1 MTRFNSIFLTFLILL
16 VPVKVVSAGEIH
28 KAVLNGDIKTVKSLI
43 SKDPILVNS
52 LDNFKYTPL
61 DWAATR
67 AYWDIFKILID
78 SGADVNNIGWDGGTV
93 LHRAAHYDRPDMV
106 KLLIDKGINIHVK
119 NQWGR
124 TALHAAARRCCKD
137 VAALLISKGADPNAA
152 TKEGWT
158 PLHVAA
164 KSGHKEMIKL
174 LIAKGASKEIK
185 DKDGKTPL
193 ENIFSRPA
201 PIVMDTG
208 KYDDYV
214 GKYSTER
221 GFFMSVWKKDGRLYF
236 TDISYD
242 EIYPIGK
249 DIFYCRHEPWKVSF
263 RRDETGEVVELEVAF
278 LRRSHK
284 LKKVK

>member
-1 MTRFNSIFLTFLILL
+1 MRRFNSVFLIFLILM
-16 VPVKVVSAGEIH
+16 VSVNAVSAGEIH
-28 KAVLNGDIKTVKSLI
+28 KAVLNDDIKTVKSLI
-43 SKDPILVNS
+43 SKDPARVNS

-67 AYWDIFKILID
+67 AYWDIFKLLID
-78 SGADVNNIGWDGGTV
+78 SGSDVNNIGWDGGTV
-93 LHRAAHYDRPDMV
+93 LHRAAHYECPDMV
-106 KLLIDKGINIHVK
+106 KLLIDKGINIHIK

-124 TALHAAARRCCKD
+124 TALHAAARRCCKN
-137 VAALLISKGADPNAA
+137 VTALLISKGADPNAT

-158 PLHVAA
+158 PLRVAA

-193 ENIFSRPA
+193 ENVFSRPA
-201 PIVMDTG
+201 PIAVDPD

-221 GFFMSVWKKDGRLYF
+221 GFIMSVWKKDGRLYF
-236 TDISYD
+236 TDFSYD
-242 EIYPIGK
+242 EIYRIGK
-249 DIFYCRHEPWKVSF
+249 DIFYCKHEPWKVSS

-278 LRRSHK
+278 LRRSHQ
-284 LKKVK
+284 LVKIK